1 MGLCTSAEQGD
12 YEIIHQYDGDK
23 FLCYRHG
30 EGTYHYSNGD
40 RYKGQWK
47 WNKMHGHGV
56 YTHLSGDIKQGYF
69 FEDKYIGQD
78 PDDLFAA
85 TSCFSCFGS
94 TPAEPLESGKHEDF
108 RNQEQ
113 SDARKEKLDPIAQ
126 KREQRKKRREA
137 MAKKYKKDR

>member
-1 MGLCTSAEQGD
+1 MRREYKVTQSHIVNSRRKIYISWLPAVEKLIERALKPPRLIEEMGLCTSAEQGD

-56 YTHLSGDIKQGYF
+56 YTHLSGD
-69 FEDKYIGQD
+69 
-78 PDDLFAA
+78 
-85 TSCFSCFGS
+85 
-94 TPAEPLESGKHEDF
+94 
-108 RNQEQ
+108 
-113 SDARKEKLDPIAQ
+113 
-126 KREQRKKRREA
+126 
-137 MAKKYKKDR
+137 M

>member
-1 MGLCTSAEQGD
+1 MWLPVVQNLIDKALKPPGLIAEMGLCTSAEQGA

-56 YTHLSGDIKQGYF
+56 YTYLSGD
-69 FEDKYIGQD
+69 
-78 PDDLFAA
+78 
-85 TSCFSCFGS
+85 
-94 TPAEPLESGKHEDF
+94 
-108 RNQEQ
+108 
-113 SDARKEKLDPIAQ
+113 
-126 KREQRKKRREA
+126 
-137 MAKKYKKDR
+137 M